1 MSYEK
6 ACEEMKALRD
16 TLRTLRGKNGCPWDR
31 ERTPGQLIAY
41 LIDEVYELLNA
52 EAAGNADNIEE
63 ELGDVFFLIIFIHDL
78 LDESS
83 KIPLSRIIA
92 RVHKKIINRHPHVF
106 GDRTASNRSES
117 VAEWERIK
125 NLEKPQTED
134 GLLLSTVDSNT
145 PPLRQAMAIS
155 KKVVSVGFEWP
166 DHEGVFEKLDEEI
179 GELREAVISGD
190 RNNIREEVG
199 DILFTAVNLA
209 RILDIDPDNSLA
221 LACRKFRDRFNL
233 METKI
238 RKTGRKPADLTLD
251 ELESFWQDSK

>member
-16 TLRTLRGKNGCPWDR
+16 TLRTLRGENGCPWDR
-31 ERTPGQLIAY
+31 ERTPGQLISY
-41 LIDEVYELLNA
+41 LVDEVYELLNA
-52 EAAGNADNIEE
+52 EASGDVDNIEE

-78 LDESS
+78 LDESARM
-83 KIPLSRIIA
+83 PLSRTIA
-92 RVHKKIINRHPHVF
+92 RVHKKIIDRHPHVF
-106 GDRTASNRSES
+106 GDTNAATHTES

-125 NLEKPQTED
+125 SLEKPQPDD
-134 GLLLSTVDSNT
+134 GLILSSVDSKT

-166 DHEGVFEKLDEEI
+166 DHEGVLEKLDEEI

-190 RNNIREEVG
+190 RDNIREEVG

-221 LACRKFRDRFNL
+221 RACSKFRDRFNL

-238 RKTGRKPADLTLD
+238 RKIGRKPEDLTLD